1 MRSTTFR
8 NSERLQSQAR
18 QTAGP
23 RNAAKHKIDSTQ
35 RRERV
40 NTREVQEE
48 GTVAKQR
55 STQYHLNATIAE
67 QRCAQYQFEVTDT
80 QVSSPHTLLD
90 CHSAE
95 TIYSSLGTSAKAF
108 MGSFQLEPYAKVNEI
123 PLQQDSTQTV
133 DRPKVNPTPDI
144 AEDPANS
151 PRQVNPTFPV
161 EPTTQWHHDS
171 PCIIDKPEDDSSEAT
186 LLKSP
191 EIGLSP
197 PITATETEPIQQLS
211 PKRYMERNT
220 SLAPNLDE
228 PDSIDIPKMDATA
241 QVLATQL
248 VLNIKEM
255 IQTRWIEIEHY
266 IKKNPHLRHK
276 APVEEELQETL
287 DKICLDAEV
296 VLTASEI
303 TPKSLGRSQ
312 TAPHNIPIIQPSS
325 TTLQRLQAESM
336 SMQAKALIGY
346 ARRNLG
352 PRLLQEWATNML
364 HKSFTILTMLGGG
377 FFEIVFE
384 EEEGRRNALARPHHF
399 KQTEILL
406 MT

>member
-1 MRSTTFR
+1 MKHHPGNNHELVELGIFRNGHTRSQSVPDRPRSASEPNNRLPPSSAETTVMRSTTFR

-161 EPTTQWHHDS
+161 EPTTQ
-171 PCIIDKPEDDSSEAT
+171 
-186 LLKSP
+186 
-191 EIGLSP
+191 
-197 PITATETEPIQQLS
+197 
-211 PKRYMERNT
+211 
-220 SLAPNLDE
+220 
-228 PDSIDIPKMDATA
+228 
-241 QVLATQL
+241 
-248 VLNIKEM
+248 
-255 IQTRWIEIEHY
+255 
-266 IKKNPHLRHK
+266 
-276 APVEEELQETL
+276 
-287 DKICLDAEV
+287 
-296 VLTASEI
+296 
-303 TPKSLGRSQ
+303 
-312 TAPHNIPIIQPSS
+312 
-325 TTLQRLQAESM
+325 
-336 SMQAKALIGY
+336 
-346 ARRNLG
+346 
-352 PRLLQEWATNML
+352 
-364 HKSFTILTMLGGG
+364 
-377 FFEIVFE
+377 
-384 EEEGRRNALARPHHF
+384 
-399 KQTEILL
+399 
-406 MT
+406 

>member
-161 EPTTQWHHDS
+161 EPTTQ
-171 PCIIDKPEDDSSEAT
+171 
-186 LLKSP
+186 
-191 EIGLSP
+191 
-197 PITATETEPIQQLS
+197 
-211 PKRYMERNT
+211 
-220 SLAPNLDE
+220 
-228 PDSIDIPKMDATA
+228 
-241 QVLATQL
+241 
-248 VLNIKEM
+248 
-255 IQTRWIEIEHY
+255 
-266 IKKNPHLRHK
+266 
-276 APVEEELQETL
+276 
-287 DKICLDAEV
+287 
-296 VLTASEI
+296 
-303 TPKSLGRSQ
+303 
-312 TAPHNIPIIQPSS
+312 
-325 TTLQRLQAESM
+325 
-336 SMQAKALIGY
+336 
-346 ARRNLG
+346 
-352 PRLLQEWATNML
+352 
-364 HKSFTILTMLGGG
+364 
-377 FFEIVFE
+377 
-384 EEEGRRNALARPHHF
+384 
-399 KQTEILL
+399 
-406 MT
+406 